1 LKVFFDS
8 NIAFLILTKSHHT
21 HLIKSEATR
30 LGFSFCGIS
39 KADFLEAEAPILEQW
54 LEQGRQGK
62 MSYMENHFE
71 MRLDP
76 RKLVPGAKSVISLLL
91 NYYPENK
98 QNTEADSYKISKYA
112 YGKDYHKV
120 IKAKLKELYE
130 FIHTEIGEI
139 GGRVFVDS
147 APVMDKAWAKKS
159 GLGWMGKNTNIIN
172 PKEGSFFFIAE
183 LIIDLELDYDGPMK
197 DYCGSCTRCIDACP
211 TDALIAPYQIDASKC
226 ISYFTIELREN
237 IPQEYHNKLGNWIF
251 GCDICQDVCPWN
263 RFSKPNHETEF
274 TPTNNIL
281 EMTKSDW
288 DEITEDVFVKLF
300 KDSPLKRTG
309 FEGMKSNIKANLIT
323 GE

>member
-1 LKVFFDS
+1 
-8 NIAFLILTKSHHT
+8 
-21 HLIKSEATR
+21 
-30 LGFSFCGIS
+30 
-39 KADFLEAEAPILEQW
+39 
-54 LEQGRQGK
+54 
-62 MSYMENHFE
+62 

-91 NYYPENK
+91 NYYPEDK
-98 QNTEADSYKISKYA
+98 QNTELDSYKISKYA

-172 PKEGSFFFIAE
+172 PKQGSFFFIAE

-237 IPQEYHNKLGNWIF
+237 IPYEYHNKLGNWIF

-263 RFSKPNHETEF
+263 RFSKPNHEPEF
-274 TPTNNIL
+274 AQTNNIL

-309 FEGMKSNIKANLIT
+309 FEGMKRNVSVNS
-323 GE
+323 EQQ

>member
-1 LKVFFDS
+1 
-8 NIAFLILTKSHHT
+8 LTKSHHT

-54 LEQGRQGK
+54 LEQGRHGR
-62 MSYMENHFE
+62 MSYMENYFE

-91 NYYPENK
+91 NYYPENE
-98 QNTEADSYKISKYA
+98 QNTESDSYNISKYA

-130 FIHTEIGEI
+130 FINSEIGEI

-183 LIIDLELDYDGPMK
+183 LIIDLELEYDGPMK

-237 IPQEYHNKLGNWIF
+237 IPDEYHNKLGNWIF
-251 GCDICQDVCPWN
+251 GCDVCQDVCPWN
-263 RFSKPNHETEF
+263 RFSKPNHEPEF
-274 TPTNNIL
+274 SPTNHIL
-281 EMTKSDW
+281 EMNKSEW

-309 FEGMKSNIKANLIT
+309 FEGMKRNITVNNS
-323 GE
+323 